1 MRLLWQARQENGL
14 LGQGI
19 LKYKEIV
26 KMLKKVLLAVV
37 TFALMLTVALSFAMA
52 EPSTDTSSTDSVSA
66 GEVSSEDVSSEDV
79 SGDSGESD
87 GGNPSDG
94 ISSSTSSKTE
104 SKFYIKDDSDFYTES
119 LGALGGNASTVV
131 STFDTS
137 SDATANNSSATAPDK
152 NLAGVEKFAK
162 YIWIPIGLIAL
173 CVLVLVCFNRIY
185 KVKYEAI
192 DPRAKKQPHKESP
205 KNTTHRP
212 RD

>member
-1 MRLLWQARQENGL
+1 
-14 LGQGI
+14 
-19 LKYKEIV
+19 
-26 KMLKKVLLAVV
+26 MLKKVLLFLITAILV
-37 TFALMLTVALSFAMA
+37 LTV
-52 EPSTDTSSTDSVSA
+52 SVGVVYADPANNQNNIVEGS
-66 GEVSSEDVSSEDV
+66 SSEGSSDNSLENILPGGPLA
-79 SGDSGESD
+79 STEES
-87 GGNPSDG
+87 SDPVESPDQNESTEE
-94 ISSSTSSKTE
+94 SSSTASKTESKTE

-131 STFDTS
+131 STVDIS
-137 SDATANNSSATAPDK
+137 SDATADTSSVVSTPNK

-185 KVKYEAI
+185 KVKYESI
-192 DPRAKKQPHKESP
+192 DPRAKKTHKDAP

>member
-1 MRLLWQARQENGL
+1 
-14 LGQGI
+14 
-19 LKYKEIV
+19 
-26 KMLKKVLLAVV
+26 MLKKVLLFLITAILV
-37 TFALMLTVALSFAMA
+37 LTV
-52 EPSTDTSSTDSVSA
+52 SVGVVYADPANDQNNIVEGS
-66 GEVSSEDVSSEDV
+66 SSEGSSDDSLENTLPGGPLVSTE
-79 SGDSGESD
+79 ES
-87 GGNPSDG
+87 SDPDESPDQNESTEE
-94 ISSSTSSKTE
+94 SSSTESKTE

-131 STFDTS
+131 STVDPS
-137 SDATANNSSATAPDK
+137 SDATADTSSVVTTPNK

-185 KVKYEAI
+185 KVKYEPI
-192 DPRAKKQPHKESP
+192 DPKAKKAHKDTS

>member
-1 MRLLWQARQENGL
+1 
-14 LGQGI
+14 
-19 LKYKEIV
+19 
-26 KMLKKVLLAVV
+26 MLKKVLLLLITAILV
-37 TFALMLTVALSFAMA
+37 LTV
-52 EPSTDTSSTDSVSA
+52 SVGVVCADPANNQNNIVEGS
-66 GEVSSEDVSSEDV
+66 SSEGSSD
-79 SGDSGESD
+79 DSLENILPGGPLASTEESSSSVESPD
-87 GGNPSDG
+87 QNESTEE
-94 ISSSTSSKTE
+94 SSSTASKTE

-131 STFDTS
+131 STVDTS
-137 SDATANNSSATAPDK
+137 SDATADTSSVVTTPNK

-185 KVKYEAI
+185 KVKYESI
-192 DPRAKKQPHKESP
+192 DPRAKKAHKDAP

>member
-1 MRLLWQARQENGL
+1 
-14 LGQGI
+14 
-19 LKYKEIV
+19 
-26 KMLKKVLLAVV
+26 MLKKVLLFLITAILV
-37 TFALMLTVALSFAMA
+37 LTVSIGVVYADPANNQNNIVEGS
-52 EPSTDTSSTDSVSA
+52 
-66 GEVSSEDVSSEDV
+66 SSEESSD
-79 SGDSGESD
+79 DSLENILPGGPLASTEES
-87 GGNPSDG
+87 SDPDESPDQNESTEE
-94 ISSSTSSKTE
+94 SSSTASKTE

-131 STFDTS
+131 STVDTS
-137 SDATANNSSATAPDK
+137 SDATADTSSVVTTPNK

-185 KVKYEAI
+185 KVKYESI
-192 DPRAKKQPHKESP
+192 DPRAKKAHKDAP